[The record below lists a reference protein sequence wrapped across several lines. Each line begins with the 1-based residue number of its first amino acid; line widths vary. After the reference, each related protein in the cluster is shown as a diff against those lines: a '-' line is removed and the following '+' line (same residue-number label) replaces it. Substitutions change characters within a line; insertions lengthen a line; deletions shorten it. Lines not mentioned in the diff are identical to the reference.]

1 MVMGMPVTV
10 TMPSWLSKEQGI
22 GAVGCAGGLIF
33 SDYLS
38 ASVVTRMGWTGSAAF
53 IGCAAAKT
61 ALGAVTFIAA
71 GKTTGG
77 AATALGLASVGA
89 FASIAID
96 VIRYVWPAASQTPG
110 ARLRAAYLGRGR
122 RVAAPVGARVATRVA
137 VAPTAAIRLRA
148 ETPSGEAL
156 GGF

>member
-1 MVMGMPVTV
+1 MVMVSPVTV

-22 GAVGCAGGLIF
+22 GALGCAGGLIF

-38 ASVVTRMGWTGSAAF
+38 ASIVSRMGFTGVKALAGSAF
-53 IGCAAAKT
+53 AKG
-61 ALGAVTFIAA
+61 ALGAVAFYAA
-71 GKTTGG
+71 GKTHGG

-96 VIRYVWPAASQTPG
+96 VIRYAWPAAETPA
-110 ARLRAAYLGRGR
+110 ARLRSALRGR
-122 RVAAPVGARVATRVA
+122 RVAAPVGTRVA
-137 VAPTAAIRLRA
+137 APIAAVSLRA

>member
-1 MVMGMPVTV
+1 MVMVSPVTV

-22 GAVGCAGGLIF
+22 GALGCAGGLIF

-38 ASVVTRMGWTGSAAF
+38 ASLVSRMGFTGVKALAGSAF
-53 IGCAAAKT
+53 AKG
-61 ALGAVTFIAA
+61 ALGAVAFYAA
-71 GKTTGG
+71 GKTHGG

-96 VIRYVWPAASQTPG
+96 VIRYAWPAAETPA
-110 ARLRAAYLGRGR
+110 ARLRAAMGGRAR
-122 RVAAPVGARVATRVA
+122 LAAPAPAVRVT
-137 VAPTAAIRLRA
+137 PTAVSLRA